1 MRIKKNKFV
10 CVIFILLVFSL
21 VLPIFS
27 YCADTAYVWSEVS
40 SPIVSTASILSEGE
54 RQFLKSY
61 LW

>member
-10 CVIFILLVFSL
+10 CVIFILLAFSL

-27 YCADTAYVWSEVS
+27 YCTDTTYVWSEVS